1 MFNRFFSIRNF
12 AALLTAKFSSKRNR
26 PRTVLTVYKARRPR
40 EHYRCGGATWL
51 SRVFLVNA
59 AWVPTLRSRPDYY
72 CSTITVVKVETK
84 GGEGKSRGVTTI
96 RVRYFNKWLGTASL
110 HCCHRLNSNSFA
122 PRLYYTVL
130 ELPSLTSLRSWGRSV
145 ILGCSNLH
153 GWITRSP
160 L

>member
-1 MFNRFFSIRNF
+1 MFNRFFSIRNL
-12 AALLTAKFSSKRNR
+12 AALLTAKFSTKRNR
-26 PRTVLTVYKARRPR
+26 PRVNLTVYKARRSQH
-40 EHYRCGGATWL
+40 HYCCGGATWL

-59 AWVPTLRSRPDYY
+59 AWVPTSRSRPDYY
-72 CSTITVVKVETK
+72 CFTITGVKVETK

-96 RVRYFNKWLGTASL
+96 RVWYFNKWLGTTSL
-110 HCCHRLNSNSFA
+110 YCCDRLNSNSFA

-130 ELPSLTSLRSWGRSV
+130 KLPSLASLRSWGRSV
-145 ILGCSNLH
+145 ILGCNNLH